1 MQSFILAGLTWI
13 KEKWSRLGL
22 VWRVVCAVVGL
33 ALLGLLIVFVPQIQ
47 PLKEEYA
54 RAGPE
59 AQMMFLTLG
68 LIILLGVFWFG
79 IDERHRVKR
88 LTEEKEAAE
97 RAKAEAA
104 DKVTGAETEVARL
117 QAQWDNL
124 LAVGCKDVL
133 WKREPVV
140 VPPPFVPKSNRATR
154 FVTVLN
160 LKGGVGKTTL
170 AANLAAGLASGPSP
184 LRVLLIDI
192 DFQGT
197 LSRATVAGALIEE
210 KVKHDSLVHRLLT
223 APDADAML
231 LDRLAATMS
240 GVSGGRVIL
249 ADENLDHEE
258 FQLQARFFVDP
269 KADPRF
275 RFRLHLHQ
283 PGVFHSY
290 DVVLFDSPPRV
301 TTSVVNALACSDYV
315 LVPTKLDDGSIGAV
329 PRALAWMKSLGS
341 VCPAELLGV
350 IASHARVLSGALV
363 KGDNDS
369 YEYLRRVVESN
380 CGDAKKVLKAVVP
393 HSMKAVGSD
402 GEIGSLTADGQKVF
416 AAVIKEVRGRMGL

>member
-1 MQSFILAGLTWI
+1 MQNYLFQALEWLRASWASWGFVRKVLSVSALVFAVGLLVRFAPTVGLLKEGYALANPDVQLM
-13 KEKWSRLGL
+13 LLLAL
-22 VWRVVCAVVGL
+22 VAVV
-33 ALLGLLIVFVPQIQ
+33 VFVS
-47 PLKEEYA
+47 LFAFAE
-54 RAGPE
+54 
-59 AQMMFLTLG
+59 
-68 LIILLGVFWFG
+68 W
-79 IDERHRVKR
+79 HRVQG

-416 AAVIKEVRGRMGL
+416 AAVVKEVRGRMGV

>member
-1 MQSFILAGLTWI
+1 
-13 KEKWSRLGL
+13 
-22 VWRVVCAVVGL
+22 
-33 ALLGLLIVFVPQIQ
+33 
-47 PLKEEYA
+47 
-54 RAGPE
+54 
-59 AQMMFLTLG
+59 
-68 LIILLGVFWFG
+68 
-79 IDERHRVKR
+79 
-88 LTEEKEAAE
+88 
-97 RAKAEAA
+97 
-104 DKVTGAETEVARL
+104 
-117 QAQWDNL
+117 
-124 LAVGCKDVL
+124 
-133 WKREPVV
+133 
-140 VPPPFVPKSNRATR
+140 
-154 FVTVLN
+154 
-160 LKGGVGKTTL
+160 
-170 AANLAAGLASGPSP
+170 
-184 LRVLLIDI
+184 
-192 DFQGT
+192 
-197 LSRATVAGALIEE
+197 
-210 KVKHDSLVHRLLT
+210 
-223 APDADAML
+223 ML

-380 CGDAKKVLKAVVP
+380 CGDAKKVLKDGVWKMTKDTQHDENTFQINRPVDRGRHRRGVRRADHREQVWPHPREMWPASAPDRQRPPSTARPVP
-393 HSMKAVGSD
+393 HGGRSAETGR
-402 GEIGSLTADGQKVF
+402 GQ
-416 AAVIKEVRGRMGL
+416 RRLRLRTGW